1 MSTPLRSMSIYRTA
15 NQRMQPFDRRVP
27 KRMNATNY
35 SLESNTPSA
44 IESSYGRLAG
54 PTPVI
59 KSINSDNDLGMSKYS
74 QFKKEL
80 RDFEAETGLDELKF
94 RKQLYKS
101 QKDEE
106 KKALDRANVL
116 GRFSGK
122 PVFPNPYERGKQA
135 AEKTNRD
142 IEWQRNYMSGYMG
155 SRKG

>member
-1 MSTPLRSMSIYRTA
+1 MATPLRSMSIDRTA
-15 NQRMQPFDRRVP
+15 NQRRQPLDRRVP
-27 KRMNATNY
+27 QRMNATNY

-59 KSINSDNDLGMSKYS
+59 KNINSDNDLGMSKYS
-74 QFKKEL
+74 QYKKEL
-80 RDFEAETGLDELKF
+80 RDFEAERGLDELKLA
-94 RKQLYKS
+94 KQTYKS

-122 PVFPNPYERGKQA
+122 PVFPGAGEMGKQA
-135 AEKTNRD
+135 AEKAKKD
-142 IEWQRNYMSGYMG
+142 IEWQRNFMSGY
-155 SRKG
+155 KG

>member
-1 MSTPLRSMSIYRTA
+1 MATPLRSISIDRTA
-15 NQRMQPFDRRVP
+15 NQRRQPFDRKVTQ
-27 KRMNATNY
+27 RMNGTN
-35 SLESNTPSA
+35 SPMQSNASA

-59 KSINSDNDLGMSKYS
+59 KNTDSDNEFGMSKYS
-74 QFKKEL
+74 QYKKEL
-80 RDFEAETGLDELKF
+80 RDFEAERGLDELKLG
-94 RKQLYKS
+94 KQIYKS

-122 PVFPNPYERGKQA
+122 PVFPSASEMGKQA

-142 IEWQRNYMSGYMG
+142 IEWQRNYMSGYQG